1 MNLFSIIFELF
12 SDRGDPPIIEG
23 ENPTDAEIGFE
34 GSKACFATARK
45 PLATAMVIHLGMNH
59 DASLIDSKLN
69 ANSIFVR
76 VPYIRARLNRDKD
89 KNINLR
95 KKEST
100 SSTQKKNAAV
110 AADDFFNFVFY
121 SVRTQKNG
129 ARAGGVGGRAG
140 KGPSTGAEKKTQG
153 GEEQGDAPSGP
164 SPPVAGDHLL
174 PCERSSERA

>member
-76 VPYIRARLNRDKD
+76 VPYIRARINRDKD

-95 KKEST
+95 
-100 SSTQKKNAAV
+100 N
-110 AADDFFNFVFY
+110 FFNFGFY
-121 SVRTQKNG
+121 SVGTQKNG
-129 ARAGGVGGRAG
+129 ARVGGVGGHAG
-140 KGPSTGAEKKTQG
+140 KDPFTGAEKKTQD

>member
-76 VPYIRARLNRDKD
+76 VPYIRARINRDKD

-95 KKEST
+95 IDVVDSKKE
-100 SSTQKKNAAV
+100 
-110 AADDFFNFVFY
+110 
-121 SVRTQKNG
+121 R
-129 ARAGGVGGRAG
+129 RR
-140 KGPSTGAEKKTQG
+140 
-153 GEEQGDAPSGP
+153 
-164 SPPVAGDHLL
+164 
-174 PCERSSERA
+174 RRR